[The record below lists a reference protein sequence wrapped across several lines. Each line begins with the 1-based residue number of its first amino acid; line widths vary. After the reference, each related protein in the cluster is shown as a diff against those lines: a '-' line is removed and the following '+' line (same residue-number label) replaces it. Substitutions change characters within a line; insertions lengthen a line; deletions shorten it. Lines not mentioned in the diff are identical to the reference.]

1 VFLHR
6 SEVTMEERIRNEV
19 GRAFAFECGVREL
32 WPEEGPRGEL
42 RTKVEA
48 RALPPAQLVL
58 MRFALDFYDG
68 SGGNLGFVEATRL
81 LMDCDGRD
89 GMEGLFFLAE
99 FIGSALT
106 DMPESLELWV
116 TQYNDEF
123 TSSETQ

>member
-1 VFLHR
+1 
-6 SEVTMEERIRNEV
+6 MDERIRNAV

-32 WPEEGPRGEL
+32 WPEDGPRAEL

-58 MRFALDFYDG
+58 MRLALDFYDG

>member
-1 VFLHR
+1 
-6 SEVTMEERIRNEV
+6 MDERILNEV
-19 GRAFAFECGVREL
+19 GRAFAFECGVRESWL
-32 WPEEGPRGEL
+32 ENGPAPEL

-48 RALPPAQLVL
+48 HALPPAQLML
-58 MRFALDFYDG
+58 LRFALDFYDG

-89 GMEGLFFLAE
+89 GMEALFFLAE

-116 TQYNDEF
+116 TQYNEEF
-123 TSSETQ
+123 TSRETQ